1 MKRTSGSVIIILSLV
16 IVFLACRLHKVNR
29 EFDLLKFTSKPVL
42 TYKPVVVEKGS
53 TLKIGDEYRANIYLV
68 GVNPSLPPL
77 IRVNRPILQTGFD
90 PDACLDT
97 LTFDLDYLTHEVS
110 FVPDAAGS
118 YTWGGVIVHPEDEKE
133 YYFMGSFL
141 VEE

>member
-1 MKRTSGSVIIILSLV
+1 MII
-16 IVFLACRLHKVNR
+16 FLACRLHKVNR
-29 EFDLLKFTSKPVL
+29 ELDLLKFTSKPVL
-42 TYKPVVVEKGS
+42 TYKPVVVEKSS
-53 TLKIGDEYRANIYLV
+53 TLKMGEAYRANIYLV

-97 LTFDLDYLTHEVS
+97 LTFYLDYLTHEVS

-118 YTWGGVIVHPEDEKE
+118 YTWGGVVVHPEDEKE
-133 YYFMGSFL
+133 YCFMGSFL